1 MAVQGAGDPGWGM
14 RASDMDREAVVAA
27 LRDAYIAG
35 RLTLDEFDERT
46 SAAYAGKTWGELRV
60 LAADLPEMPEMGAD
74 LPGPPAPPQPVPVP
88 VREDPLVMAGRVA
101 PVTRSRPRPRLWP
114 ITLVLVL
121 GLATDSWLLTLV
133 AVVTG
138 VVSLVAV
145 SFIEGW
151 RNGGKEQR

>member
-1 MAVQGAGDPGWGM
+1 MAVQGAGDPGWGI
-14 RASDMDREAVVAA
+14 RASDMDREAVVAV
-27 LRDAYIAG
+27 LRDAYTAG

-60 LAADLPEMPEMGAD
+60 LTADLPEMPEMGAD
-74 LPGPPAPPQPVPVP
+74 LPGPPAPPRPVP
-88 VREDPLVMAGRVA
+88 EDPLVMTGRVT
-101 PVTRSRPRPRLWP
+101 PVARPRPRPRLWP

-121 GLATDSWLLTLV
+121 GFATDSWLLAVV

-145 SFIEGW
+145 PFIAGW
-151 RNGGKEQR
+151 RDGGKDRR